1 MSIICASIMCADQ
14 MKLKEELEAL
24 EEAGVKLLH
33 CDVMDGIFVK
43 NLAMG
48 PELLKSISENT
59 TIPLD
64 IHLATETPDKYI
76 DMMSYIKPKYIS
88 FHVESS
94 TNVKADIQK
103 LRNYGIGPVLAIS
116 PQTSVD
122 KIEEYISLVEG
133 ILVMTVN
140 PGFAGQKFNLSVL
153 DKLDK
158 LTDILKDY
166 DNPPFI
172 EVDGNINKDTI
183 KLMNGKKVDIYVVGT
198 SALFNDKPP
207 ISYKDKI
214 EELKESISN
223 HVIKL

>member
-64 IHLATETPDKYI
+64 VHLATETPDKYI

-158 LTDILKDY
+158 LTEILKDY

-214 EELKESISN
+214 EELKESI
-223 HVIKL
+223 K

>member
-1 MSIICASIMCADQ
+1 

-214 EELKESISN
+214 EELKESI
-223 HVIKL
+223 K

>member
-140 PGFAGQKFNLSVL
+140 PGFAGQQFNLSVL

-158 LTDILKDY
+158 LTEILKDY

-214 EELKESISN
+214 EELKESI
-223 HVIKL
+223 K

>member
-158 LTDILKDY
+158 LIEILKDY

-214 EELKESISN
+214 EELKESI
-223 HVIKL
+223 K

>member
-116 PQTSVD
+116 PKTSVD

-158 LTDILKDY
+158 LTEILKDY

-214 EELKESISN
+214 EELKESI
-223 HVIKL
+223 K

>member
-158 LTDILKDY
+158 LTDILKDC

-214 EELKESISN
+214 EELKESI
-223 HVIKL
+223 K

>member
-158 LTDILKDY
+158 LTEILKDY

-207 ISYKDKI
+207 ISYKVKI
-214 EELKESISN
+214 EELKESI
-223 HVIKL
+223 K